1 MLRGC
6 FGGLVVFMTCLR
18 VWLMIGVG
26 RVEADCLRI
35 MLGTLRPI
43 PRAARN
49 LMIPRAGIFKHGCPK
64 LGQDGGLGSGAEAF
78 GSKASS
84 RDDPDPGRD
93 LKSFRFTSTSRVTI
107 SRASGAEKGEW
118 LAACRPHV

>member
-1 MLRGC
+1 MWVGGFHGLLA
-6 FGGLVVFMTCLR
+6 GLVDD
-18 VWLMIGVG
+18 WGWSGGG
-26 RVEADCLRI
+26 RLPAHHV
-35 MLGTLRPI
+35 GTLRPI
-43 PRAARN
+43 PRDARN